1 MEQQEIEN
9 VLSKNNVSKTK
20 KKKKNSKKST
30 YVKSNKVNPK
40 IFHHK
45 MHACTTY
52 NVLLKYLS
60 EKVRI
65 LGQTANVGQ
74 YW

>member
-9 VLSKNNVSKTK
+9 VLTKNNVSKTK
-20 KKKKNSKKST
+20 KKKKNSKKSST

-45 MHACTTY
+45 MHA

-60 EKVRI
+60 EKVRN
-65 LGQTANVGQ
+65 LGQTAKVGQ